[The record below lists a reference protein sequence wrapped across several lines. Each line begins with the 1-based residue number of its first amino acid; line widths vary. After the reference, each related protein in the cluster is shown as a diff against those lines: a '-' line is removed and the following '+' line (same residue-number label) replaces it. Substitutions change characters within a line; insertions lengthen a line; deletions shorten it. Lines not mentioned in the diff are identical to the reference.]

1 MSYQPLALKY
11 RPARFQDMLGQD
23 AVAKALANAIL
34 LGREPRAVLFTGV
47 RGVGKTTV
55 ARLYAKALNCPSRLD
70 GAEPCNAC
78 DSCLAIMAG
87 RHEDVLEI
95 DGASN
100 TGVNDVRALQETV
113 EYVPQRSR
121 FKVYIIDEVHM
132 LSTAAF
138 NALLKTL
145 EEPPRH
151 VVFVFA
157 TTELE
162 KVPATILSRCQ
173 AFYLKKLPVSLI
185 RERLTHIMSA
195 EGLEFEDKALTVIAR
210 EGHGSMRDALTLLDQ
225 AISLGQGAVTLAGLG
240 PVVSRLSSS
249 PYLDL
254 LDAMVQRNAGQAM
267 ATIDQLD
274 QNGAEFASVVE
285 DVAKLA
291 RHGFVIKGLGRN
303 ALEINLLGLDDAEI
317 ERLFHIADKAAP
329 FDLNRIFR
337 TMAKARTDLDGS
349 GLDRFVMENYVFEW
363 CFDPGLPDV
372 ESLLK
377 GGSGSSGQPAGGKAT
392 KGVGADIDKRD
403 GQKRESLTV
412 RFAAQNA
419 AAKVTVASPNMAPEQ
434 HSKPGPD
441 LNSDSL
447 AASDVSSATML
458 AKATSSLGAGA
469 LSSSQQPAQ
478 SYQSSPNPPATSE
491 KPLFPSS
498 WRELLDAWREK
509 KPLSARKLEEAH
521 PITYGDTRIVLGIS
535 DKSYVSKALLQKD
548 EQLKIREQFQELFG
562 FSGVL
567 VIEPLQGE
575 KPSSLLPK
583 NVLTERVEEAVDK
596 RRSLIETAR
605 NAPFTQD
612 LVAVLGA
619 TIEDISIADT

>member
-23 AVAKALANAIL
+23 SVAKALANAIM
-34 LGREPRAVLFTGV
+34 LGREPRAILFTGV

-55 ARLYAKALNCPSRLD
+55 ARLYAKALNCSSRLEE
-70 GAEPCNAC
+70 AEPCNTC
-78 DSCLAIMAG
+78 ESCLAIMAG

-173 AFYLKKLPVSLI
+173 AFYLKKLPISLI
-185 RERLTHIMSA
+185 RDRLTYILSS
-195 EGLEFEDKALTVIAR
+195 EGIEFEDKALTVIAR

-225 AISLGQGAVTLAGLG
+225 AIALGQGTVTVAGLG

-254 LDAMVQRNAGQAM
+254 LDAMVQRDAGLAM
-267 ATIDQLD
+267 ATIEQLD

-285 DVAKLA
+285 DVAQLA

-303 ALEINLLGLDDAEI
+303 ALEIGLLGLDDAEV
-317 ERLFHIADKAAP
+317 ERLFQIADKAAP

-377 GGSGSSGQPAGGKAT
+377 GGSGFGGPSGKSGSKES
-392 KGVGADIDKRD
+392 GAEPQKRD
-403 GQKRESLTV
+403 AQKREPLTV

-419 AAKVTVASPNMAPEQ
+419 SAKVVALPPSSPNQQEQ
-434 HSKPGPD
+434 KQQND
-441 LNSDSL
+441 Y
-447 AASDVSSATML
+447 L
-458 AKATSSLGAGA
+458 AKAPTGSDVAPSTAPEVAAPHSLARE
-469 LSSSQQPAQ
+469 SSQSPQPLSQPA
-478 SYQSSPNPPATSE
+478 SMPE
-491 KPLFPSS
+491 KLQFPSS

-521 PITYGDTRIVLGIS
+521 PISYAENRIVLGIS

-548 EQLKIREQFQELFG
+548 EQLKIRDQFQELFG
-562 FSGVL
+562 FAGVL
-567 VIEPLQGE
+567 VIEPLAGE
-575 KPSSLLPK
+575 ASSAQLPK

-619 TIEDISIADT
+619 SIEDISIVDT

>member
-1 MSYQPLALKY
+1 
-11 RPARFQDMLGQD
+11 MLGQD

-55 ARLYAKALNCPSRLD
+55 ARLYAKALNCSSRLD
-70 GAEPCNAC
+70 GSEPCNTC
-78 DSCLAIMAG
+78 ESCLAIMAG

-185 RERLTHIMSA
+185 RERLIHILSA

-274 QNGAEFASVVE
+274 QNGAEFATVVE

-291 RHGFVIKGLGRN
+291 RHAFVIKGLGRN

-317 ERLFHIADKAAP
+317 ERLIHIADKAAP

-377 GGSGSSGQPAGGKAT
+377 GGSGSSGQSGGKAT
-392 KGVGADIDKRD
+392 NGVGADLEKRD

-419 AAKVTVASPNMAPEQ
+419 AAKVTASSPKASLEQ
-434 HSKPGPD
+434 HTKQPPD
-441 LNSDSL
+441 FKSDSL
-447 AASDVSSATML
+447 PASDVSSAAVL

-469 LSSSQQPAQ
+469 LPASPQ
-478 SYQSSPNPPATSE
+478 SVPTSLPSPLPLATSE
-491 KPLFPSS
+491 KPLFPSC

-521 PITYGDTRIVLGIS
+521 PITYGASRIVLGIN

-548 EQLKIREQFQELFG
+548 EQIKIREQFQELFG

-575 KPSSLLPK
+575 TPSSQLPK

-596 RRSLIETAR
+596 RRSLIEAAR

-619 TIEDISIADT
+619 SIEDISIVDT

>member
-173 AFYLKKLPVSLI
+173 AFYLKKLPVALI
-185 RERLTHIMSA
+185 RDRLIHILSA

-291 RHGFVIKGLGRN
+291 RHAFVIKGLGRN

-317 ERLFHIADKAAP
+317 ERLVYIADKAAP

-377 GGSGSSGQPAGGKAT
+377 GGSGSSGQLGGKAT
-392 KGVGADIDKRD
+392 KGGGADHEKRD

-419 AAKVTVASPNMAPEQ
+419 AAKVTATSPNPSLEQ
-434 HSKPGPD
+434 HTKQAPLSK
-441 LNSDSL
+441 SDSL
-447 AASDVSSATML
+447 PASDVSSTAVL
-458 AKATSSLGAGA
+458 AKATSSFGAGE
-469 LSSSQQPAQ
+469 LSTSPQSGPSTQP
-478 SYQSSPNPPATSE
+478 SPNPPATLE

-521 PITYGDTRIVLGIS
+521 PITYGDTRIVLGIN

-548 EQLKIREQFQELFG
+548 EQIKIREQFQELFG

-575 KPSSLLPK
+575 TPSSQLPK

-619 TIEDISIADT
+619 SIEDISIVDT